1 MGSGFSKM
9 KKQAKLMQ
17 EQMSQLKEQQTQKT
31 VEGSAGGGLV
41 TVTLNG
47 EKILKKIVIKPE
59 CVNPNDIEGLEDL
72 ILGAFENAIEKLEKE
87 ASSSSSPSPF
97 PFF

>member
-17 EQMSQLKEQQTQKT
+17 AQMGQLKEQQAQKT

-41 TVTLNG
+41 TITLNG
-47 EKILKKIVIKPE
+47 EKTLKKIIIKSE
-59 CVNPNDIEGLEDL
+59 CVNPNDIDGLQDL
-72 ILGAFENAIEKLEKE
+72 ILGAFEDAAKKLENE
-87 ASSSSSPSPF
+87 EDTVGASQF